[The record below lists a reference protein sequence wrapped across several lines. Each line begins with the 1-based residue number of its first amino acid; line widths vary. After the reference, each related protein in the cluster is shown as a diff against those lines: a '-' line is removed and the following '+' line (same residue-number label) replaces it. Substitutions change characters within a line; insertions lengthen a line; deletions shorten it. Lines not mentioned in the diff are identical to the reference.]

1 MRKMKPHL
9 KQKNTFL
16 KRGNRKLIDP
26 RARIIVAFQLIKEA
40 FEDQGFWLADSEFRA
55 VKFAVLVLLES
66 SFALSRMKLWDDLQ
80 IAGFNASKGEAGT
93 RAALMEKI
101 DSARRRIREEGTLH
115 NREYTSQE
123 DIVWA
128 MNALNTAVKDMAARF
143 VVGAVADVE
152 TLLVEGYERDRYKC
166 AALLP
171 ILADLMAKV
180 WLPLRVQIFHAEQ
193 KSE

>member
-1 MRKMKPHL
+1 
-9 KQKNTFL
+9 
-16 KRGNRKLIDP
+16 LIDP
-26 RARIIVAFQLIKEA
+26 RARIIVAFQLIKEC
-40 FEDQGFWLADSEFRA
+40 FEDRGFWLEPDSAEFKA
-55 VKFAVLVLLES
+55 VEYAVLLVLLES

-80 IAGFNASKGEAGT
+80 ISGRNASKGEAGT

-101 DSARRRIREEGTLH
+101 DSARRRMREEGISE
-115 NREYTSQE
+115 RWGGPSQK

-128 MNALNTAVKDMAARF
+128 MNALNRAVKDMAARF

-152 TLLVEGYERDRYKC
+152 TFLEKGYEHDRYKC

-180 WLPLRVQIFHAEQ
+180 WLPLRVQIFHAQQ
-193 KSE
+193 KSQ

>member
-26 RARIIVAFQLIKEA
+26 RARIIVAFQLIKEC
-40 FEDQGFWLADSEFRA
+40 FEERGFSLESDSAEPEFRA
-55 VKFAVLVLLES
+55 VKYAVLMVLLES

-80 IAGFNASKGEAGT
+80 IAGCNASKGEAGT

-101 DSARRRIREEGTLH
+101 DSARRRIREGS
-115 NREYTSQE
+115 SQKV
-123 DIVWA
+123 IVWA

-152 TLLVEGYERDRYKC
+152 TFLEKGYEHDRYKC

-180 WLPLRVQIFHAEQ
+180 WLPLRVQIFHAQ
-193 KSE
+193 KRLL

>member
-9 KQKNTFL
+9 KQKSSFL
-16 KRGNRKLIDP
+16 KRGNRALIDP
-26 RARIIVAFQLIKEA
+26 RARIIVALQLIKEC
-40 FEDQGFWLADSEFRA
+40 FEEQGFRLESDSEFRA

-66 SFALSRMKLWDDLQ
+66 SLALSRMKLWDDLQ
-80 IAGFNASKGEAGT
+80 IAGSNASKGEAGT
-93 RAALMEKI
+93 RAALIEKI
-101 DSARRRIREEGTLH
+101 DSARRRIREEGT
-115 NREYTSQE
+115 SQK

-180 WLPLRVQIFHAEQ
+180 WLPLRVQIFRAQ
-193 KSE
+193 NKLR

>member
-16 KRGNRKLIDP
+16 KRGNRTFIDP
-26 RARIIVAFQLIKEA
+26 RARIIVAFQLIKEC
-40 FEDQGFWLADSEFRA
+40 FEDRGFWLETDSAEFKA
-55 VKFAVLVLLES
+55 VEYAVLLVLLES

-80 IAGFNASKGEAGT
+80 IAGCNASKGEAGT

-101 DSARRRIREEGTLH
+101 DSARRRIREGS
-115 NREYTSQE
+115 SQKV
-123 DIVWA
+123 IVWA

-152 TLLVEGYERDRYKC
+152 TFLEKGYERDRFKC

-180 WLPLRVQIFHAEQ
+180 WLPLSVQIFHAQ
-193 KSE
+193 KKLL